1 MVFSSFALIPII
13 PGNKNNIIN
22 ISRQVLS
29 PLASICSLSIF
40 LVVNLAL
47 AAVYSKIDTY
57 IHILHSYKTHIKH
70 YILPSMCK
78 YRHLNVNTIH
88 LRVKKY

>member
-22 ISRQVLS
+22 ISRQVLV

-47 AAVYSKIDTY
+47 AAVYSKIDTF
-57 IHILHSYKTHIKH
+57 IHILHFHKTHTKY
-70 YILPSMCK
+70 YILQFACK
-78 YRHLNVNTIH
+78 YRHLSVNITH
-88 LRVKKY
+88 